1 MIRGVIGSV
10 EPEVFTKMLRDL
22 SEKLK
27 LRARVKFARL
37 DDALS
42 DFFEQEASPEEG
54 QSVRKKIEKG
64 EKERRKKKKTE
75 KPKDVGHFLVHTN
88 LISAQAQA
96 EML

>member
-54 QSVRKKIEKG
+54 QSVRKKLEKG
-64 EKERRKKKKTE
+64 EKERRKKTPKSLKT
-75 KPKDVGHFLVHTN
+75 
-88 LISAQAQA
+88 
-96 EML
+96 